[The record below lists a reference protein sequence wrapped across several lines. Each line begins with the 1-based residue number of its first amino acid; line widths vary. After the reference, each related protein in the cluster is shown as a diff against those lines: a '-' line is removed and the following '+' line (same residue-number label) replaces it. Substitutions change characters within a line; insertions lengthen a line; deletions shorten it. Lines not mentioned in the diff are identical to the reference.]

1 MRLVLAIV
9 AVLYAASG
17 LYLVRGDETA
27 VLRRF
32 GRHVPPARQG
42 GLHYDL
48 PWPFARVERV
58 PRQSVRTLTAGLPAE
73 LVAAR
78 VLGET
83 SDPLVLGIDRQ
94 AEFLT
99 GDKNILNLQL
109 TVQYVVEEPHRWL
122 FEARDPEVALR
133 RMVEAELT
141 SLAAEC
147 GVDFVQLA
155 GMAEFQQTAL
165 ERLRVA
171 VARRDWGV
179 SIEDA
184 ALGHATPPIEVKAA
198 FLDVSN
204 ARAERDQTISRE
216 RAQMESQIARARAE
230 STALLD
236 RATSRRQARVE
247 MARADEA
254 RLQRIL
260 DELSATEAAASP
272 AESAVTSSE
281 VAARRQRLMR
291 RMFVEFVE
299 TTFPKLGRVL
309 FVEPGR
315 ETDLVLPPAES
326 SPPEKGS
333 G

>member
-1 MRLVLAIV
+1 MRVLLTIA
-9 AVLYAASG
+9 ALLYAASG
-17 LYLVRGDETA
+17 LYLVSGDETA

-48 PWPFARVERV
+48 PWPFARVDRV

-73 LVAAR
+73 LVTAR
-78 VLGET
+78 SSGDPR
-83 SDPLVLGIDRQ
+83 DPLLFGIDRQ

-109 TVQYVVEEPHRWL
+109 TVQYVVEAPDRWL
-122 FEARDPEVALR
+122 YGTRDPEVALR
-133 RMVEAELT
+133 RLVEAELT

-155 GMAEFQQTAL
+155 GMSEFQQTAL
-165 ERLRVA
+165 ERLRRA
-171 VARRDWGV
+171 VATRDWGV

-184 ALGHATPPIEVKAA
+184 ALGHATPPVEVKAA

-216 RAQMESQIARARAE
+216 RAQLESRVAKARAE
-230 STALLD
+230 ATALAD
-236 RATSRRQARVE
+236 RAASRRQARIE

-254 RLQRIL
+254 RLQRVL
-260 DELSATEAAASP
+260 DELASP
-272 AESAVTSSE
+272 ETVPADLP
-281 VAARRQRLMR
+281 ARRQRLMR

-299 TTFPKLGRVL
+299 STFPKLGRVL

-315 ETDLVLPPAES
+315 ETDLVLPPAELD
-326 SPPEKGS
+326 SPGAAEGAKEAGR
-333 G
+333 